1 MIADDYTAVEQEL
14 AVDEIARDA
23 GIDLMW
29 AVLQG
34 GPEGI
39 PEASRI
45 QVVGPVDDKIKIVHY
60 GGYEH
65 FERTGMLDESG
76 AYPQIVFHWTARTEI
91 AE

>member
-1 MIADDYTAVEQEL
+1 M
-14 AVDEIARDA
+14 DEITRHAPSA
-23 GIDLMW
+23 NLMW
-29 AVLQG
+29 AVLEG

-39 PEASRI
+39 PEASRL
-45 QVVGPVDDKIKIVHY
+45 QVVSPVNDKIKIVHY

-76 AYPQIVFHWTARTEI
+76 SFPQIVYRWTTRTEM